1 MKKSFLA
8 FRILF
13 FSVLLASC
21 ASNKVEKVQ
30 DEEKLFEK
38 SSVNASAPTA
48 VSQAK
53 KSDIDSP
60 TITITFAGDIMAHTY
75 NHNITKYDKIWR
87 DVKSYIEDS
96 DLAFA
101 NLESPVD
108 QTKPVAS
115 YPNFNLPLRYVEAA
129 IDAGFDVFS
138 LANNHSFDQFEKGIA
153 NTIISMEEIQAKK
166 AAEGKEI
173 YFSGLKKIKHGDYTF
188 NIIEKNGWKILF
200 LPVTGILN
208 YPHDYAFINYVKTG
222 EKSWRDFTAYCREL
236 RKAHPCDLFVISMHA
251 DEPEYKR
258 AVTEKQRDFYLALLN
273 EGLAD
278 VIWANHA
285 HIVKDREFIFDSVTG
300 RQKMIMYA
308 NGNTISAQRTQPKLT
323 SEWPS
328 DERDNTG
335 DGLLEIV
342 TFKKDKTK
350 GGSSRYNES
359 GENEN
364 PVQIVKAEPV
374 FITTYINT
382 AWEFVLKPLNQDFV
396 NYLKEVKRKD
406 WALYAGRRIKIN
418 EYYTKD
424 LIKWQ

>member
-1 MKKSFLA
+1 M
-8 FRILF
+8 
-13 FSVLLASC
+13 LLASC

-153 NTIISMEEIQAKK
+153 NTIISMEEIQAEIAAKK
-166 AAEGKEI
+166 
-173 YFSGLKKIKHGDYTF
+173 
-188 NIIEKNGWKILF
+188 
-200 LPVTGILN
+200 
-208 YPHDYAFINYVKTG
+208 
-222 EKSWRDFTAYCREL
+222 
-236 RKAHPCDLFVISMHA
+236 
-251 DEPEYKR
+251 
-258 AVTEKQRDFYLALLN
+258 TEM
-273 EGLAD
+273 E
-278 VIWANHA
+278 
-285 HIVKDREFIFDSVTG
+285 
-300 RQKMIMYA
+300 
-308 NGNTISAQRTQPKLT
+308 
-323 SEWPS
+323 
-328 DERDNTG
+328 
-335 DGLLEIV
+335 
-342 TFKKDKTK
+342 
-350 GGSSRYNES
+350 
-359 GENEN
+359 
-364 PVQIVKAEPV
+364 
-374 FITTYINT
+374 
-382 AWEFVLKPLNQDFV
+382 
-396 NYLKEVKRKD
+396 
-406 WALYAGRRIKIN
+406 
-418 EYYTKD
+418 
-424 LIKWQ
+424 

>member
-1 MKKSFLA
+1 M
-8 FRILF
+8 
-13 FSVLLASC
+13 LLSSC
-21 ASNKVEKVQ
+21 ASNTVQKKVP
-30 DEEKLFEK
+30 DEEKLEK
-38 SSVNASAPTA
+38 SAA
-48 VSQAK
+48 VRTDNKADS
-53 KSDIDSP
+53 DSP
-60 TITITFAGDIMAHTY
+60 ALTITFAGDIMAHTY

-138 LANNHSFDQFEKGIA
+138 LANNHSFDQGEKGIA
-153 NTIISMEEIQAKK
+153 QTIISMEELQKKK
-166 AAEGKEI
+166 AEEGKDI
-173 YFSGLKKIKHGDYTF
+173 YFSGLKKIKHGDYTY

-208 YPHDYAFINYVKTG
+208 YPHDYALINYVKTG
-222 EKSWRDFTAYCREL
+222 DKSWRDFINYCREL
-236 RKAHPCDLFVISMHA
+236 RKANPCDLFVISMHA

-258 AVTEKQRDFYLALLN
+258 NVTEKQRDFYLALLN

-278 VIWANHA
+278 VVWANHA
-285 HIVKDREFIFDSVTG
+285 HIVKDREFIFDSASG

-350 GGSSRYNES
+350 GAASRYNEN

-364 PVQIVKAEPV
+364 QIQIVKAEPV

-396 NYLKEVKRKD
+396 NYLREVKRKD